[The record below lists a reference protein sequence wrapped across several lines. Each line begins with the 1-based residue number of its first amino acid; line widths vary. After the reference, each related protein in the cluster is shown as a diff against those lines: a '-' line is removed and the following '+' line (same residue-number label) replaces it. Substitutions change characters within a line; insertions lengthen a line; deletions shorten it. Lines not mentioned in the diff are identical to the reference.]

1 MNKTSISPEQSSEGY
16 EADNSKKK
24 KKKKSL
30 NYRVIVWLDY
40 GRSMEL
46 EDHRE
51 MHLA

>member
-24 KKKKSL
+24 KSVH
-30 NYRVIVWLDY
+30 YRVIVWLDY